1 MDFLQQLDEH
11 QAAVDGLRSL
21 AQTVERIADR
31 MTSCLRAGGTV
42 FWFGNG
48 GSASQAQHL
57 AAELVGRYER
67 DRVGFASIAL
77 TTDTSVLTAVSN
89 DYSFDEVFA
98 RQVQALSHA
107 GDVAIGLS
115 TSGNSPNVVRG
126 IEAAH
131 ARHVRTVALTGG
143 DGGKLATIADESVVV
158 PSSRTSR
165 IQEAHLLI
173 GHLLCGQVE
182 LDEPSAGP

>member
-11 QAAVDGLRSL
+11 QAVIDGLRSL
-21 AQTVERIADR
+21 AQTVERIAAR

-67 DRVGFASIAL
+67 DRAGLASVAL

-98 RQVQALSHA
+98 RQVQALCRA
-107 GDVAIGLS
+107 GDLVIGLS

-126 IEAAH
+126 LEAAH
-131 ARHVRTVALTGG
+131 ARHAATVAMTGG
-143 DGGKLATIADESVVV
+143 DGGKLAALADDALVIASA
-158 PSSRTSR
+158 RTSR

-182 LDEPSAGP
+182 LDDPAATP